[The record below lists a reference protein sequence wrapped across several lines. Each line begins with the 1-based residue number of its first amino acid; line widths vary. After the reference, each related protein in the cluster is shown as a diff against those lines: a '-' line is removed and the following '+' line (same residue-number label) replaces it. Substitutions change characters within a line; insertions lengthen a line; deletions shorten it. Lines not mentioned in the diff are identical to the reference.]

1 MTRLLGLDSAL
12 KQSIFS
18 GYVLLWVACHVLVY
32 ASRRRGA
39 PAYNAT
45 SVVIITEGVKLGLAL
60 GLYFTY
66 DVAVVRGSRVGTA
79 WKQLVSHVTAAPDLP
94 FRYAAPALLYC
105 IYNNLV
111 YSNLTAFDPGTYNV
125 LMQLRIVITGLLYQA
140 IFSRRL
146 DRNQWLAIGCIA
158 VGCVV
163 KESEKIA
170 FAANVEGVLRA
181 SLGAWLLLLVQM
193 LCSVLAGV
201 YNELLLKDLAAVPTN
216 LQNVYMYLNSVLF
229 NILVLVL
236 QGKLGEA
243 LALDNLRTVST
254 PPILAII
261 LIMSSV
267 GVVTG
272 FFLRHLDSVLKA
284 VASAFEVVLSTLVS
298 YAFFGVPLGPQAVAA
313 GLLVG
318 CGVALYSRPVA
329 SSRLHAYA
337 RVATE
342 QSRER
347 VIESGSSGNALGSD
361 VAAKRQSA

>member
-1 MTRLLGLDSAL
+1 MPSL
-12 KQSIFS
+12 
-18 GYVLLWVACHVLVY
+18 
-32 ASRRRGA
+32 
-39 PAYNAT
+39 
-45 SVVIITEGVKLGLAL
+45 
-60 GLYFTY
+60 
-66 DVAVVRGSRVGTA
+66 
-79 WKQLVSHVTAAPDLP
+79 
-94 FRYAAPALLYC
+94 
-105 IYNNLV
+105 
-111 YSNLTAFDPGTYNV
+111 
-125 LMQLRIVITGLLYQA
+125 QA

-170 FAANVEGVLRA
+170 FAANVEGAACCSSTFERARASPPRVRSTGVLRA

-261 LIMSSV
+261 LIM
-267 GVVTG
+267 
-272 FFLRHLDSVLKA
+272 
-284 VASAFEVVLSTLVS
+284 
-298 YAFFGVPLGPQAVAA
+298 
-313 GLLVG
+313 
-318 CGVALYSRPVA
+318 
-329 SSRLHAYA
+329 
-337 RVATE
+337 
-342 QSRER
+342 
-347 VIESGSSGNALGSD
+347 
-361 VAAKRQSA
+361 